1 MNRCTIT
8 IQYDGELEEVSAGHH
23 ELREERLPGQFGD
36 DIGKDLMRRYLK
48 QRDML
53 RREVS

>member
-8 IQYDGELEEVSAGHH
+8 LQYDGELKEVTAGHC
-23 ELREERLPGQFGD
+23 ELREERLLGQFGD
-36 DIGKDLMRRYLK
+36 GIGTDLMRRYLK